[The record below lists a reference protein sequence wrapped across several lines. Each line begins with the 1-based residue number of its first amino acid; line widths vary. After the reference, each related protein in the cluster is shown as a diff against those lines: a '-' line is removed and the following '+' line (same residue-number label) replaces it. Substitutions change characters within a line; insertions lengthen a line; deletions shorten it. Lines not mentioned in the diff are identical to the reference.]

1 MANRAGQQTQKQV
14 KRRQKLEELFEEYT
28 QPREQKMGGGYMRM
42 ADGGSVKPDFL
53 DMDNDGNTSES
64 MKSAAKQKRDKK
76 MGGGEMLRMADGGYA
91 TDATMDATS
100 NRATN
105 GDVCRGGGAALRGT
119 KFRGVF

>member
-14 KRRQKLEELFEEYT
+14 KRRQKLEETFEEYAE
-28 QPREQKMGGGYMRM
+28 PREEKMGGGYMRM
-42 ADGGSVKPDFL
+42 ADGG
-53 DMDNDGNTSES
+53 M
-64 MKSAAKQKRDKK
+64 
-76 MGGGEMLRMADGGYA
+76 A